1 MSSSLFINTGA
12 AAEVEAVFDCFV
24 DARTDG
30 CCSIRKEPG
39 GFSRV
44 ACPEVYEK

>member
-1 MSSSLFINTGA
+1 MSSSSFVNTGA
-12 AAEVEAVFDCFV
+12 AVEVEAVFDCFV

-30 CCSIRKEPG
+30 RCSIHKELG
-39 GFSRV
+39 GFLRV